1 MCPLP
6 VCPAP
11 ATSRAHTLTAEPSK
25 AASELGWAGGR
36 WAAEAW
42 ERGGGEVGGE
52 VIRDRIQRGDRPQTG
67 RASVLSTS
75 PSLLSDLHKTQPV
88 FWGFWVSLMQ
98 TSLPLAFLSAGDPGQ
113 SPSGSSS
120 RKLMGPKCLFNRPR
134 HHICLLWIPFQAHRV
149 LS

>member
-1 MCPLP
+1 MQRPWPVLRMCPLP

-25 AASELGWAGGR
+25 AASELGWAGGQ

-75 PSLLSDLHKTQPV
+75 PSLLSDLHRT
-88 FWGFWVSLMQ
+88 
-98 TSLPLAFLSAGDPGQ
+98 Q
-113 SPSGSSS
+113 SPVCVLGVLGLPQADFPSSG
-120 RKLMGPKCLFNRPR
+120 
-134 HHICLLWIPFQAHRV
+134 
-149 LS
+149 LSFGR